1 VLVVSRYTVPEAE
14 GVRFAELARA
24 ALAALAARPG
34 FRRGHAG
41 RSVDDPA
48 EWVLVSEWDGVGAY
62 RRALGTYEVKLAAT
76 PLLAQ
81 ARDEP
86 GAFEEL
92 VTADATGVIGTA
104 ASDRAADADIAGPGG
119 IRGPGPDVR
128 PADEPPGF
136 TRPARNR

>member
-1 VLVVSRYTVPEAE
+1 VLVVSRFTVPAGE
-14 GVRFAELARA
+14 GDRFAALAEA

-41 RSVDDPA
+41 RAVDDPA

-81 ARDEP
+81 ARDDA

-92 VTADATGVIGTA
+92 VTADAGGIATA
-104 ASDRAADADIAGPGG
+104 GSDRAADAETAGPGYPLG
-119 IRGPGPDVR
+119 STETPR
-128 PADEPPGF
+128 
-136 TRPARNR
+136 

>member
-1 VLVVSRYTVPEAE
+1 VGAGGEHVLVSRFTVPPAD
-14 GVRFAELARA
+14 GDRFAELARE

-41 RSVDDPA
+41 RAVDDPA

-81 ARDEP
+81 ARDEA

-92 VTADATGVIGTA
+92 VTAGPDGLTSTA
-104 ASDRAADADIAGPGG
+104 ASDRAPDADTAGPGYPLG
-119 IRGPGPDVR
+119 S
-128 PADEPPGF
+128 DETP
-136 TRPARNR
+136 R

>member
-1 VLVVSRYTVPEAE
+1 VLVVSRFTVPPAE
-14 GVRFAELARA
+14 GDRFAELARA
-24 ALAALAARPG
+24 ALEALAARPG

-41 RSVDDPA
+41 RAVDDPA

-81 ARDEP
+81 ARADA

-92 VTADATGVIGTA
+92 ITAEAGGIIATA
-104 ASDRAADADIAGPGG
+104 ASDRATDAETAGPGYPLG
-119 IRGPGPDVR
+119 TGEMPR
-128 PADEPPGF
+128 
-136 TRPARNR
+136 

>member
-1 VLVVSRYTVPEAE
+1 MVSRFTVPPAE
-14 GVRFAELARA
+14 SDRFAELARA

-41 RSVDDPA
+41 RAVDDPA

-81 ARDEP
+81 ARDDA

-92 VTADATGVIGTA
+92 VSAGPDGVSEIG
-104 ASDRAADADIAGPGG
+104 ASDRASDADAAGPGYPLG
-119 IRGPGPDVR
+119 SGETPR
-128 PADEPPGF
+128 
-136 TRPARNR
+136 

>member
-1 VLVVSRYTVPEAE
+1 MLVVSRFTVPPAE
-14 GVRFAELARA
+14 GDRFAELARA

-41 RSVDDPA
+41 RAVDDPA

-62 RRALGTYEVKLAAT
+62 RRALGAYDVKLAAT

-81 ARDEP
+81 ARDDA

-92 VTADATGVIGTA
+92 VTADPTGIVATAT
-104 ASDRAADADIAGPGG
+104 SDRAVDADSAGPHSGY
-119 IRGPGPDVR
+119 
-128 PADEPPGF
+128 
-136 TRPARNR
+136 

>member
-14 GVRFAELARA
+14 GIRFAELARA

-81 ARDEP
+81 ARDEA

-92 VTADATGVIGTA
+92 ITADAAGVSGTA
-104 ASDRAADADIAGPGG
+104 VSDRAADADTVGPGG
-119 IRGPGPDVR
+119 IRAADAYVR
-128 PADEPPGF
+128 PAEESGDE
-136 TRPARNR
+136 TRPMGDR

>member
-1 VLVVSRYTVPEAE
+1 MWTRVLVVSRFTVPVPE
-14 GVRFAELARA
+14 GDRFAELARA
-24 ALAALAARPG
+24 ALAALAERPG

-48 EWVLVSEWDGVGAY
+48 EWVLVSEWEGVGAY

-81 ARDEP
+81 ARDEA

-92 VTADATGVIGTA
+92 ITADPSGVSATA

-119 IRGPGPDVR
+119 IPGVD
-128 PADEPPGF
+128 PAGGS
-136 TRPARNR
+136 